1 MEKKIISLIINSDIQ
16 GLIDLSSELE
26 EKSNFNKKTVE
37 EQIKIANALKAAELT
52 NSEEYSETLKF
63 IEELSDG
70 IAGADT
76 LLSRIQNAIK
86 ELQ

>member
-52 NSEEYSETLKF
+52 NSEEYSETIGF

-70 IAGADT
+70 IARADT